1 MNNNQ
6 NINIIGDLVQ
16 EIPNLMDVPG
26 KYIPIVCI
34 DKTSQGKQ
42 IGRIIVRNAR
52 VINSPFVLEML
63 VDKDVK
69 NANQIILLMTNE
81 IFKKFGSFTISNTVG
96 LNDKVRDTLI
106 NKLHCPVNTDGIVYT
121 KFAYQSIEKIQSEF
135 FKVRKI
141 KKQQQQ
147 ARDKKG
153 RGKSLPQYFQRRTY
167 E

>member
-1 MNNNQ
+1 MNKNQ
-6 NINIIGDLVQ
+6 SINIIGDLVQ
-16 EIPNLMDVPG
+16 EIPNLMDIPG

-34 DKTSQGKQ
+34 DKAAQGKQ
-42 IGRIIVRNAR
+42 IGRIIVRNAK

-106 NKLHCPVNTDGIVYT
+106 NKLHCPVNSDGIVYT

-153 RGKSLPQYFQRRTY
+153 ER
-167 E
+167 

>member
-6 NINIIGDLVQ
+6 SINIIGDLVQ

-34 DKTSQGKQ
+34 DKAAQGKQ
-42 IGRIIVRNAR
+42 IGRIIVRNAK

-106 NKLHCPVNTDGIVYT
+106 NKLHCPVNSDGIVYT

-153 RGKSLPQYFQRRTY
+153 RGKILP
-167 E
+167 

>member
-1 MNNNQ
+1 MNNQ
-6 NINIIGDLVQ
+6 SINIIGDLVQ

-34 DKTSQGKQ
+34 DKAAQGKQ
-42 IGRIIVRNAR
+42 IGRIIVRNAK

-106 NKLHCPVNTDGIVYT
+106 NKLHCPVNSDGIVYT

-153 RGKSLPQYFQRRTY
+153 ER
-167 E
+167 

>member
-6 NINIIGDLVQ
+6 SINIIGDLVQ

-34 DKTSQGKQ
+34 DKAAQGKQ
-42 IGRIIVRNAR
+42 IGRIIVRNAK

-106 NKLHCPVNTDGIVYT
+106 NKLHCPVNSDGIVYT

-153 RGKSLPQYFQRRTY
+153 ER
-167 E
+167 

>member
-6 NINIIGDLVQ
+6 SINIMGDLVQ

-34 DKTSQGKQ
+34 DKAAQGKQ
-42 IGRIIVRNAR
+42 IGRIIVRNAK

-106 NKLHCPVNTDGIVYT
+106 NKLHCPVNSDGIVYT

-153 RGKSLPQYFQRRTY
+153 ER
-167 E
+167 

>member
-6 NINIIGDLVQ
+6 SINIIGDLVQ

-34 DKTSQGKQ
+34 DKAAQGKQ
-42 IGRIIVRNAR
+42 IGRIIVRNAK

-153 RGKSLPQYFQRRTY
+153 ER
-167 E
+167 

>member
-6 NINIIGDLVQ
+6 SINIIGDLVQ

-34 DKTSQGKQ
+34 DKTFQGKQ
-42 IGRIIVRNAR
+42 IGRIIVRNAK

-106 NKLHCPVNTDGIVYT
+106 NKLHCPVNEDGIVYT
-121 KFAYQSIEKIQSEF
+121 KFAHQSIEKIQSEF

-141 KKQQQQ
+141 KKLQQQ
-147 ARDKKG
+147 AKDKKG
-153 RGKSLPQYFQRRTY
+153 ER
-167 E
+167 

>member
-6 NINIIGDLVQ
+6 SINIIGDLVQ

-34 DKTSQGKQ
+34 DKAAQGKQ
-42 IGRIIVRNAR
+42 IGRIIVRNAK

-141 KKQQQQ
+141 KRQQQQ
-147 ARDKKG
+147 AKDKKG
-153 RGKSLPQYFQRRTY
+153 ER
-167 E
+167 

>member
-1 MNNNQ
+1 MDNNQ
-6 NINIIGDLVQ
+6 SINIIGDLVQ

-34 DKTSQGKQ
+34 DKAAQGKQ
-42 IGRIIVRNAR
+42 IGRIIVRNAK

-106 NKLHCPVNTDGIVYT
+106 NKLHCPVNSDGIVYT

-153 RGKSLPQYFQRRTY
+153 ER
-167 E
+167 

>member
-1 MNNNQ
+1 MNSNQ
-6 NINIIGDLVQ
+6 SINIIGDLVQ

-42 IGRIIVRNAR
+42 IGRIIVRNAK

-106 NKLHCPVNTDGIVYT
+106 NKLHCPVNEDGIVYT
-121 KFAYQSIEKIQSEF
+121 KFAYQNIEKIQSEF

-141 KKQQQQ
+141 KKLQQQ
-147 ARDKKG
+147 AKDKKG
-153 RGKSLPQYFQRRTY
+153 ER
-167 E
+167 

>member
-6 NINIIGDLVQ
+6 SINIIGDLVQ

-34 DKTSQGKQ
+34 DKAAQGKQ
-42 IGRIIVRNAR
+42 IGRIIVRNAK

-106 NKLHCPVNTDGIVYT
+106 TKLHCPVNTDGIVYT

-153 RGKSLPQYFQRRTY
+153 ER
-167 E
+167 